1 MLNLTGLFAIPGS
14 VEKVEPYGNGHIN
27 QTYLVT
33 ADCGRYILQR
43 INDSIFTDVDGLMH
57 NIHAVTEYLA
67 ASDPDPRHVLRIVP
81 ARDGGAYVRN
91 EKGCWRLYNFIENSL
106 CLEKVETAQD
116 FETSAFAFGD
126 FQRRLK
132 QFPASTLTET
142 IARFHDTPDRY
153 RIFREALANDP
164 LGRAKNVQP
173 EIEFALAR
181 EKDAGIMMGMLKRGE
196 LPLRVTH
203 NDTKL
208 NNVLLDVETR
218 QPLCVIDLDTVMPGL
233 AGNDFGDS
241 IRFGATTGA
250 EDERDLSKVNFSMPF
265 YEAYARGFLRGCGA
279 DLTSAELQTLPMGA
293 KLMTLECGVRFLTD
307 HILGDTYFRIHR
319 ENHNLDRC
327 RTQFKLV
334 RDMEGRMDE
343 MLQVISRL
351 SGRI

>member
-67 ASDPDPRHVLRIVP
+67 SSDPDPRHVLRIVP

-164 LGRAKNVQP
+164 LGRAKDVQP

-181 EKDAGIMMGMLKRGE
+181 EKDAGIMMGMLKKGE

-208 NNVLLDVETR
+208 NNVLLDAETR

-334 RDMEGRMDE
+334 QDMEGRMDD

>member
-81 ARDGGAYVRN
+81 ARDGGTYIRN
-91 EKGCWRLYNFIENSL
+91 DKGCWRLYNFIENSL
-106 CLEKVETAQD
+106 CLEKVGTAQD
-116 FETSAFAFGD
+116 FETSAFTFGD

-153 RIFREALANDP
+153 RIFREALEKDP
-164 LGRAKNVQP
+164 LGRAKDVQP
-173 EIEFALAR
+173 EIEFALER
-181 EKDAGIMMGMLKRGE
+181 EKDAGIMMGMLKKGE

-208 NNVLLDVETR
+208 NNVLLDAETR

-334 RDMEGRMDE
+334 QDMEGRMDD

>member
-1 MLNLTGLFAIPGS
+1 MLTLTGLFAIPGS

-81 ARDGGAYVRN
+81 ARDGGTYIRN
-91 EKGCWRLYNFIENSL
+91 DKGCWRLYNFIENSL
-106 CLEKVETAQD
+106 CLEKVGTAQD

-153 RIFREALANDP
+153 RIFR
-164 LGRAKNVQP
+164 
-173 EIEFALAR
+173 
-181 EKDAGIMMGMLKRGE
+181 DAGIMMGMLKKGE

-208 NNVLLDVETR
+208 NNVLLDAETR

-334 RDMEGRMDE
+334 QDMEGRMDD

>member
-81 ARDGGAYVRN
+81 ARDGGTYIRN
-91 EKGCWRLYNFIENSL
+91 DKGCWRLYNFIENSL
-106 CLEKVETAQD
+106 CLEKVGTAQD

-153 RIFREALANDP
+153 RIFREALEKDP
-164 LGRAKNVQP
+164 LGRAKDVQP
-173 EIEFALAR
+173 EIEFALER
-181 EKDAGIMMGMLKRGE
+181 EKDAGIMMGMLKKGE

-208 NNVLLDVETR
+208 NNVLLDAETR

-279 DLTSAELQTLPMGA
+279 DLTPAELQTLPMGA

-334 RDMEGRMDE
+334 QDMEGRMDD

>member
-81 ARDGGAYVRN
+81 ARDGGTYIRN
-91 EKGCWRLYNFIENSL
+91 DKGCWRLYNFIENSL
-106 CLEKVETAQD
+106 CLEKVGTAQD

-164 LGRAKNVQP
+164 LGRAKDVQP